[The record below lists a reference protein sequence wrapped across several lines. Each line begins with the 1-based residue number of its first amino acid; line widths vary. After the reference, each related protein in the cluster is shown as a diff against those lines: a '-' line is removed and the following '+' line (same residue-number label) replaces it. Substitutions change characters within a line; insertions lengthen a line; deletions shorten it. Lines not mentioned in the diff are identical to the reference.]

1 MMGLDTSKQT
11 PALVIPSPEF
21 KTLRLFASGKPRGGI
36 EAATASWLAFELARA
51 EIVSPRAVPK
61 HVVTMH
67 SRLQYRDDMSSSF
80 KCLTLVYPGEQ
91 HWDAQCI
98 SVLDPLGTAVL
109 GLSEGQ
115 SIHWNDPSGCLRGVT
130 ISRVLFQPYNAAIEA
145 ARRGY

>member
-1 MMGLDTSKQT
+1 MMNLDTSKQS
-11 PALVIPSPEF
+11 PALIIPSPEF
-21 KTLRLFASGKPRGGI
+21 KTLRLFASGKRRDGI

-51 EIVSPRAVPK
+51 EIVSPHAVPK

-67 SRLQYRDDMSSSF
+67 SRLEYLDEVTASI

-115 SIHWNDPSGCLRGVT
+115 SIEWNDPLGCLRGITVLR
-130 ISRVLFQPYNAAIEA
+130 ILFQPYNAASEA
-145 ARRGY
+145 AFRGH